1 MNLLERTIKLKR
13 FAIEIVRG
21 NDTRILGT
29 YDTKEQGCEVGKSY
43 AQALAGEGGVV
54 ALIYADFDEN
64 NKPTSNEERIFEV
77 WDIPEQ

>member
-1 MNLLERTIKLKR
+1 MKR